1 MTSLFALSH
10 PGSPHKRT
18 ARNSILIAAVALCVA
33 AFIDAAHAA
42 QPVELKR
49 DLEAS
54 GAAITLGDLFTDA
67 GSVSARAVAPA
78 PRPGQS
84 TVVSS
89 RFVVA
94 AAAAAGL
101 QWTPPSGLDSLTVSR
116 RDASGALPAPASAQL
131 ASAKMLGAGGPS
143 DANATIKRGDL
154 VTLVYIAPGLQ
165 LTTRAKALSD
175 GIAGGPIRLVNLQS
189 NRTVDAVVTGP
200 GAASANTGF

>member
-1 MTSLFALSH
+1 
-10 PGSPHKRT
+10 
-18 ARNSILIAAVALCVA
+18 VA
-33 AFIDAAHAA
+33 AFVDAAHAA

-67 GSVSARAVAPA
+67 GPMSARAVAPA
-78 PRPGQS
+78 PKPGQS
-84 TVVSS
+84 AVVSS

-101 QWTPPSGLDSLTVSR
+101 QWIPPSGMDTLTVSR
-116 RDASGALPAPASAQL
+116 RDSAGMMPTPRENTRL
-131 ASAKMLGAGGPS
+131 ASIKTYASSGTS
-143 DANATIKRGDL
+143 DANATIRRGDL

-175 GIAGGPIRLVNLQS
+175 GSIGGPIRLVNLQS
-189 NRTVDAVVTGP
+189 NRTVDAMVTGP
-200 GAASANTGF
+200 GAASANPGF